1 MQEAA
6 DDAKREA
13 HAALERESQAQARA
27 EALDAARA
35 AEQRKCAELQ
45 GDVNALMANGD
56 VKVCR
61 AHRVHVDLPPINSPL
76 ELLSMFPE
84 GTILVPS

>member
-1 MQEAA
+1 MQPLLRRHCTQEAA
-6 DDAKREA
+6 DDAKRES

-45 GDVNALMANGD
+45 GDVNALMADGD
-56 VKVCR
+56 AKVR
-61 AHRVHVDLPPINSPL
+61 LSQTVHVSLPCFTVS
-76 ELLSMFPE
+76 
-84 GTILVPS
+84 